1 MTQIERIEYMEN
13 IFDKTELSVKK
24 LQDAIGEYKTA
35 IKYIKE
41 LEAYYE
47 SDTWRQDYEDDENGK
62 IPENLKRGVLSEDG
76 IYSLLEEN
84 TELIENISQLAR
96 DICD

>member
-24 LQDAIGEYKTA
+24 LQNAIEEYKTA